1 MSKILLKRF
10 AGGFAVASRDGPPNL
25 NLVPMRNALRP
36 LALVLA
42 LCIVGVT
49 AALLQTWV
57 HRRTMERQHHTGI
70 VLAPVELEIMRQYR
84 ADQQKAFVM
93 LVGVS
98 FASLLAVALIPSRRQ
113 KSDAPELSQVR
124 KEIKTAE
131 HLALTAAT
139 QGEALVRERDVR
151 QRTEQN
157 LQLQQRLV
165 SQTLEDKIRLGRDL
179 HDGTIQSL
187 YATGLVLES
196 ARDLLQR
203 DPAEAQRRLDTAL
216 KTINDTILSV
226 RNHIKGLSPD
236 NVRKDSLIAVLGAV
250 AEELRADR
258 DVVFDYKVDDT
269 AALRVSANQ
278 LAHIVPLVREAI
290 SNALR
295 HGKARHITLRLHEGD
310 NAVCLLVQ
318 DDGCGFKT
326 QTQDGLGHGLA
337 NMQARAEGMG
347 GRLALTS
354 EPGSG
359 TRLVLT
365 LPLQTPS

>member
-1 MSKILLKRF
+1 
-10 AGGFAVASRDGPPNL
+10 
-25 NLVPMRNALRP
+25 MRNALRP

-42 LCIVGVT
+42 LCVVGST

-57 HRRTMERQHHTGI
+57 HRRTMERQHHTGVVI
-70 VLAPVELEIMRQYR
+70 APEELEVLRQYR
-84 ADQQKAFVM
+84 ADQQKAFVA

-98 FASLLAVALIPSRRQ
+98 FAALLMVTLIPARRPRN
-113 KSDAPELSQVR
+113 DDPELRQVR

-131 HLALTAAT
+131 HLALAAAT
-139 QGEALVRERDVR
+139 QGQALVRERDVR
-151 QRTEQN
+151 QRTEQS
-157 LQLQQRLV
+157 LQLHQRLV
-165 SQTLEDKIRLGRDL
+165 SQTLEEKIRLGRDL

-196 ARDLLQR
+196 ARDLLAR
-203 DPAEAQRRLDTAL
+203 DPQEAARRLDTAL

-226 RNHIKGLSPD
+226 RSHIKGLSPD

-250 AEELRADR
+250 AEELRAGR
-258 DVVFDYKVDDT
+258 NVVFDYKVDDT
-269 AALRVSANQ
+269 AALRVSADQ
-278 LAHIVPLVREAI
+278 LTDIVPLVREAI

-295 HGKARHITLRLHEGD
+295 HGRANHITLRLHEGD

-326 QTQDGLGHGLA
+326 QNLEGGGHGLA
-337 NMQARAEGMG
+337 NMHARAEGMG
-347 GRLALTS
+347 GRLSLTS
-354 EPGSG
+354 EPGAG

-365 LPLQTPS
+365 LPLQPLP